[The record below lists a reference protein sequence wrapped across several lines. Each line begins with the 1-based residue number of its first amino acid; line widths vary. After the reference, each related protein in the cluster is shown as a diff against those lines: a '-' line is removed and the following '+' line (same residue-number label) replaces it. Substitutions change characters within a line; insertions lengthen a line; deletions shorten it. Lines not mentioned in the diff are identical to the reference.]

1 MLSEKEA
8 KRPRF
13 IPSKR
18 FTLALLVS
26 FALFIQYAQRLSLS
40 IGIVCM
46 VNKVNIE
53 SASKTTS
60 NPVHRQN
67 SSTTTTIHKYG
78 SQLLQDKQFFLTE
91 FQQQILLGAYWLGAT
106 IGLIPGKQFRLCFS
120 RN

>member
-60 NPVHRQN
+60 NPVYRQN